1 MTNPTSAD
9 SLQVHVVKPEDDLDT
24 LVAQINSAQ
33 WDDANEMT
41 TYDTASLSEYLR
53 CSDTVFVVC
62 HDASTIP
69 PTLLGFAS
77 SRFQLKPYDR
87 ERWLYVD
94 EVDVAADQ
102 RRRGA
107 GKAIMSKLISL
118 AQEHG
123 CEEVWL
129 GTEPDND
136 PANALY
142 QSLDPDEAES
152 FVGYTFETD
161 D

>member
-1 MTNPTSAD
+1 MTNPTSAG
-9 SLQVHVVKPEDDLDT
+9 SLQVHVVTADDDLDT
-24 LVAQINSAQ
+24 LVAQINSAL

-41 TYDTASLSEYLR
+41 TYDTASLSEYLG

-62 HDASTIP
+62 HDASTTP
-69 PTLLGFAS
+69 PVLLGFAS

-107 GKAIMSKLISL
+107 GKAIMSKLIAL

-136 PANALY
+136 AANALY
-142 QSLDPDEAES
+142 QSLDPDEVEP
-152 FVGYTFETD
+152 FVGYTFEPD